1 VGGYR
6 YMEYPLDYDMPA
18 YTTNTEYREC
28 LRRLF
33 SMDPANYPE
42 NTRIYAEEW
51 DTETLDEMCYDN
63 ETASK
68 IMDFVYEKTKDNEL
82 FKKLYD
88 LAAARMISMDREVGL
103 CILFSYDF
111 MDLFHRCVVDFLRT
125 PAAWTSTTESYVALL
140 KKLE

>member
-1 VGGYR
+1 
-6 YMEYPLDYDMPA
+6 MEYPLDYDMPA
-18 YTTNTEYREC
+18 YTTNAEYREC

-68 IMDFVYEKTKDNEL
+68 IMDFVYAKTKDNDL
-82 FKKLYD
+82 FQKLYD

-111 MDLFHRCVVDFLRT
+111 MGQFHRCVVDFLRT
-125 PAAWTSTTESYVALL
+125 PATWTSTAESYVALL